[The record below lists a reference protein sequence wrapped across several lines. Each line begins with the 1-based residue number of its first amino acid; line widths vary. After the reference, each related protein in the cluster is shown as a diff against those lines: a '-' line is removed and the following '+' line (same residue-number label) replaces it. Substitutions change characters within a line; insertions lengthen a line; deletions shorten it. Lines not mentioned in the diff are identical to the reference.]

1 MRRKLPIGTKV
12 EFDIGQGLDTGKA
25 FITNI
30 HKDDEDGHLYYKLNV
45 IEGSQ
50 ADLHRNEEG
59 ELWVN
64 DFEVRAIK

>member
-25 FITNI
+25 FITDI
-30 HKDDEDGHLYYKLNV
+30 DKDHEDNHLYYQLDV
-45 IEGSQ
+45 VDGSKS
-50 ADLHRNEEG
+50 DLHRNEEG